1 MFKNDDLMFEILS
14 NKGSDRI
21 RWTNLL
27 ENVHNKDIYF
37 TPEYMELFE
46 NSSDNASQNFGGEPK
61 LAIFGNDENYI
72 LYPFFKR
79 SISQLDFYKQLT
91 LNYGELYDIITP
103 WYFSGMLYKIS
114 NAKQS
119 NQTFVENITNLF
131 LISFNKYCINQN
143 IISEFMRLH
152 PFISDYKL
160 LQYVDNGVKKS
171 SDVVYVNLDLD
182 KCSIFENFKKSNRN
196 CISKCKRNNVR
207 VFQSTDN
214 YYIAEFYRLYIA
226 NMERLNADNKYY
238 FSKSFLYNI
247 FELLQQNSTLF
258 VAEYE
263 GRVIAISL
271 FIYKYGFVHYYLSAS
286 DSKFNKL
293 CPVNLIIY
301 EAIMWAK
308 KQGYKIFELGGGYK
322 LNDDLYKFKSSFSK
336 DSVDFCTYS
345 KIHNEKIYQ
354 ILCNARNEY
363 DRINGCSDSINSEYF
378 PAYRR

>member
-1 MFKNDDLMFEILS
+1 MFEILS
-14 NKGSDRI
+14 NRGLDRI

-46 NSSDNASQNFGGEPK
+46 NSSDNISKNFGGEPK
-61 LAIFGNDENYI
+61 LALFGNDENYI

-79 SISQLDFYKQLT
+79 SICQLDFYKQLA

-114 NAKQS
+114 NSKQ
-119 NQTFVENITNLF
+119 FDPLF
-131 LISFNKYCINQN
+131 LKKFTSRFLIEFNEYCINQN

-152 PFISDYKL
+152 PFSDNCKL
-160 LQYVDNGVKKS
+160 LQCLGSEVKKS
-171 SDVVYVNLDLD
+171 NDVIYVNLELD
-182 KCSIFENFKKSNRN
+182 ESRIFKNFKKSNRN
-196 CISKCKRNNVR
+196 CISKSKRNNVR

-214 YYIAEFYRLYIA
+214 YYIAEFYRLYTT
-226 NMERLNADNKYY
+226 NMERLNADEKYY
-238 FSKSFLYNI
+238 FSKPFFDKI
-247 FELLQQNSTLF
+247 FESLQKNSTLF
-258 VAEYE
+258 VAEYA
-263 GRVIAISL
+263 GSVIAVSL

-286 DSKFNKL
+286 DSNFNKL
-293 CPVNLIIY
+293 CPINLIIY

-308 KQGYKIFELGGGYK
+308 EKGYQILELGGGYK
-322 LNDDLYKFKSSFSK
+322 LNDNLYKFKSSFSK